1 MKSYQV
7 VDFGKPLELREYENP
22 KPQGKEILVKISA
35 CGVCHSDIHLS
46 DGYFDLGD
54 GKRITLA
61 DRGTKLPFTPGHE
74 ITGSVVDIGEEAED
88 VNIGDSGIVFPWIG
102 CGVCEACKK
111 ENETL
116 CEAPKYLGARL
127 NGGYSDH
134 IIVPDS
140 KYLVS
145 YGDMDPAV
153 AAPYACS
160 GLTAFSALKK
170 IPKTSVDDWIIIIGA
185 GGVGINGILLSPAV
199 HKAKILVI
207 DNDKEKREKA
217 IEAGADQAFSPT
229 DDDKIRKLIGIGAV
243 ATIDF
248 VGRPET
254 TDLGLSLVK
263 KGGMVIVVG
272 LYGGSLK
279 MSLPLV
285 PMRSITLRGSYVG
298 ELRELKELVD
308 IIKSGKIKLIP
319 VKKQDLET
327 ANQAMSDLRAG
338 KVNGRIVL
346 VPKLN

>member
-22 KPQGKEILVKISA
+22 KPQGREILVKISA
-35 CGVCHSDIHLS
+35 CGVCHSDLHLA

-74 ITGSVVDIGEEAED
+74 ITGSVVDVGEDAED
-88 VNIGDSGIVFPWIG
+88 VRVGDTGIVFPWIG
-102 CGVCEACKK
+102 CGKCEACKQ

-145 YGDMDPAV
+145 YGDMDPAT

-170 IPKTSVDDWIIIIGA
+170 IPDTIVDDWIIIIGA

-217 IEAGADQAFSPT
+217 IEAGADEAFSPN
-229 DDDKIRKLIGIGAV
+229 DEDNIKELIGIGAV
-243 ATIDF
+243 AAIDF

-298 ELRELKELVD
+298 ELRELKELVN
-308 IIKSGKIKLIP
+308 IIKSGKIKLIT

-327 ANQAMSDLRAG
+327 ANQAMSDLKAG

-346 VPKLN
+346 IPK

>member
-7 VDFGKPLELREYENP
+7 VDFGKPLELRKYENP
-22 KPQGKEILVKISA
+22 KPRGQEILVKISA
-35 CGVCHSDIHLS
+35 CGVCHSDLHLA

-74 ITGSVVDIGEEAED
+74 ITGTVVAIGEDAKNA
-88 VNIGDSGIVFPWIG
+88 NIGDSGIVFPWIG
-102 CGVCEACKK
+102 CGKCDACEE

-127 NGGYSDH
+127 DGGYSDH

-140 KYLVS
+140 RYLVS

-160 GLTAFSALKK
+160 GLTAYSALKK
-170 IPKTSVDDWIIIIGA
+170 IPTTSEDDWIIIIGA
-185 GGVGINGILLSPAV
+185 GGVGINGVLLSPSV
-199 HKAKILVI
+199 HKAKILVV
-207 DNDKEKREKA
+207 DNDPAKRQQA
-217 IEAGADQAFSPT
+217 IEAGADKVFSP
-229 DDDKIRKLIGIGAV
+229 DDQEEIRKIIGIGAK
-243 ATIDF
+243 AAIDF

-263 KGGMVIVVG
+263 KGGLIIVVG

-279 MSLPLV
+279 LSLPLI
-285 PMRSITLRGSYVG
+285 PMRSITLKGSYVG
-298 ELRELKELVD
+298 ELRELKELVE
-308 IIKSGKIKLIP
+308 IIKLGNTKLITI
-319 VKKQDLET
+319 KKQDLDT
-327 ANQAMSDLRAG
+327 ANEAMADLRAG

-346 VPKLN
+346 IPK

>member
-22 KPQGKEILVKISA
+22 KPQGREILVKISA
-35 CGVCHSDIHLS
+35 CGVCHSDIHLA
-46 DGYFDLGD
+46 DGYFDLGE

-74 ITGSVVDIGEEAED
+74 ITGSVVDIGEDAED
-88 VNIGDSGIVFPWIG
+88 VKIGDSGIVFPWIG
-102 CGVCEACKK
+102 CGKCEACKND
-111 ENETL
+111 NETL

-160 GLTAFSALKK
+160 GLTAYSALKK
-170 IPKTSVDDWIIIIGA
+170 IPNTGPEDWIIIIGA
-185 GGVGINGILLSPAV
+185 GGVGINGILLSSAV
-199 HKAKILVI
+199 QKAKILVI
-207 DNDKEKREKA
+207 DKDKEKREKA
-217 IEAGADQAFSPT
+217 VEAGAHEAFSPGEEE
-229 DDDKIRKLIGIGAV
+229 KIRNVIGIGAS
-243 ATIDF
+243 AAIDF
-248 VGRPET
+248 VGMPQT
-254 TDLGLSLVK
+254 TDFGLSLIK
-263 KGGMVIVVG
+263 KGGMVVVVG
-272 LYGGSLK
+272 LYGGALK
-279 MSLPLV
+279 LSLPLV
-285 PMRSITLRGSYVG
+285 PMRSITLKGSYVG
-298 ELRELKELVD
+298 ELRELKELVN

-327 ANQAMSDLRAG
+327 ANQAMLDLRSG

-346 VPKLN
+346 IPK

>member
-22 KPQGKEILVKISA
+22 KPQGREILVKISA
-35 CGVCHSDIHLS
+35 CGVCHSDIHLA
-46 DGYFDLGD
+46 DGYFDLGE

-74 ITGSVVDIGEEAED
+74 ITGSVVDIGEDAED
-88 VNIGDSGIVFPWIG
+88 VKIGDSGIVFPWIG
-102 CGVCEACKK
+102 CGKCEACKND
-111 ENETL
+111 NETL

-160 GLTAFSALKK
+160 GLTAYSALKK
-170 IPKTSVDDWIIIIGA
+170 IPNTGPEDWIIIIGA
-185 GGVGINGILLSPAV
+185 GGVGINGILLSSAV
-199 HKAKILVI
+199 QKAKILVI
-207 DNDKEKREKA
+207 DKDKEKREKA
-217 IEAGADQAFSPT
+217 VEAGAHEAFTP
-229 DDDKIRKLIGIGAV
+229 DDEEKIRKVIGIGAS
-243 ATIDF
+243 AAIDF
-248 VGRPET
+248 VGMPQT
-254 TDLGLSLVK
+254 TDFGLSLIK
-263 KGGMVIVVG
+263 KGGMVVVVG

-279 MSLPLV
+279 LSLPLV
-285 PMRSITLRGSYVG
+285 PMRSITLKGSYVG
-298 ELRELKELVD
+298 ELRELKELVN

-327 ANQAMSDLRAG
+327 ANQAMLDLRSG

-346 VPKLN
+346 IPK

>member
-22 KPQGKEILVKISA
+22 KPQGREILVKISA
-35 CGVCHSDIHLS
+35 CGVCHSDIHLA
-46 DGYFDLGD
+46 DGYFDLGE

-74 ITGSVVDIGEEAED
+74 ITGSVVDIGEDAED
-88 VNIGDSGIVFPWIG
+88 VKIGDSGIVFPWIG
-102 CGVCEACKK
+102 CGKCEACKND
-111 ENETL
+111 NETL

-160 GLTAFSALKK
+160 GLTAYSALKK
-170 IPKTSVDDWIIIIGA
+170 IPNTGPEDWIIIIGA
-185 GGVGINGILLSPAV
+185 GGVGINGILLSSAV
-199 HKAKILVI
+199 QKAKILVI
-207 DNDKEKREKA
+207 DKDKEKREKA
-217 IEAGADQAFSPT
+217 VEAGAHEAFTP
-229 DDDKIRKLIGIGAV
+229 DDEEKIRKVIGIGAS
-243 ATIDF
+243 AAIDF
-248 VGRPET
+248 VGMPQT
-254 TDLGLSLVK
+254 TDFGLSLIK
-263 KGGMVIVVG
+263 KGGMVVVVG
-272 LYGGSLK
+272 LYGGALK
-279 MSLPLV
+279 LSLPLV
-285 PMRSITLRGSYVG
+285 PMRSITLKGSYVG
-298 ELRELKELVD
+298 ELRELKELVN

-327 ANQAMSDLRAG
+327 ANQAMLDLRSG

-346 VPKLN
+346 IPK

>member
-22 KPQGKEILVKISA
+22 KPQGREILVKISA
-35 CGVCHSDIHLS
+35 CGVCHSDIHLA
-46 DGYFDLGD
+46 DGYFDLGE

-74 ITGSVVDIGEEAED
+74 ITGSVVDIGEDAED
-88 VNIGDSGIVFPWIG
+88 VKIGDSGIVFPWIG
-102 CGVCEACKK
+102 CGKCEACKND
-111 ENETL
+111 NETL

-160 GLTAFSALKK
+160 GLTAYSALKK
-170 IPKTSVDDWIIIIGA
+170 IPNTGPEDWIIIIGA
-185 GGVGINGILLSPAV
+185 GGVGINGILLSSAV
-199 HKAKILVI
+199 QKAKILVI
-207 DNDKEKREKA
+207 DKDKEKREKA
-217 IEAGADQAFSPT
+217 VEAGAHQAFAP
-229 DDDKIRKLIGIGAV
+229 DDEEKIRKLIGIGAS
-243 ATIDF
+243 AAIDF
-248 VGRPET
+248 VGMPQT
-254 TDLGLSLVK
+254 TDFGLSLIK
-263 KGGMVIVVG
+263 KGGMVVVVG

-279 MSLPLV
+279 LSLPLV
-285 PMRSITLRGSYVG
+285 PMRSITLKGSYVG
-298 ELRELKELVD
+298 ELRELKELVN

-327 ANQAMSDLRAG
+327 ANQAMLDLRSG

-346 VPKLN
+346 IPK

>member
-7 VDFGKPLELREYENP
+7 VDFGKPLELREYDNP

-35 CGVCHSDIHLS
+35 CGVCHSDLHLA

-74 ITGSVVDIGEEAED
+74 ITGSVVDIGEEAEG
-88 VNIGDSGIVFPWIG
+88 VQIGDTGIVFPWIG
-102 CGVCEACKK
+102 CGKCEQCQKD
-111 ENETL
+111 NETL

-145 YGDMDPAV
+145 YGNMDPAI

-170 IPKTSVDDWIIIIGA
+170 IPETSSDDWIIVIGA
-185 GGVGINGILLSPAV
+185 GGVGINGILLSSAV
-199 HKAKILVI
+199 HKAKVLVI
-207 DNDKEKREKA
+207 DKDKEKREKA
-217 IEAGADQAFSPT
+217 IEAGAAEAFSPE
-229 DDDKIRKLIGIGAV
+229 DSENIRNIIGIGA
-243 ATIDF
+243 AAAIDF
-248 VGRPET
+248 VGMPET

-263 KGGMVIVVG
+263 KGGMVVVVG

-279 MSLPLV
+279 MSLPLI
-285 PMRSITLRGSYVG
+285 PMRSTILRGSYVG

-308 IIKSGKIKLIP
+308 IIKSGKVELIP
-319 VKKQDLET
+319 VKKQDLKT

-346 VPKLN
+346 IPK

>member
-22 KPQGKEILVKISA
+22 KPKGKEILVKISA
-35 CGVCHSDIHLS
+35 CGVCHSDLHLT

-54 GKRITLA
+54 GNRITLA

-74 ITGSVVDIGEEAED
+74 ITGSVVAIGDDAED
-88 VNIGDSGIVFPWIG
+88 VKIGDTGIVFPWIG
-102 CGVCEACKK
+102 CGICEACV
-111 ENETL
+111 EGNETL

-145 YGDMDPAV
+145 YGDMDPAT

-170 IPKTSVDDWIIIIGA
+170 IPFASANDWIVIIGA
-185 GGVGINGILLSPAV
+185 GGVGINGILLSTAV

-207 DNDKEKREKA
+207 DNDPEKREKA
-217 IEAGADQAFSPT
+217 IEAGADQAFSP
-229 DDDKIRKLIGIGAV
+229 DDKEKIRKTLGIGAK
-243 ATIDF
+243 AAIDF

-254 TDLGLSLVK
+254 TDFGLSLVK

-279 MSLPLV
+279 LSLPLV
-285 PMRSITLRGSYVG
+285 PMRSVTLRGSYVG

-308 IIKSGKIKLIP
+308 IIKQGSTKLIP
-319 VKKQDLET
+319 VKKQGLET

-346 VPKLN
+346 IPN

>member
-22 KPQGKEILVKISA
+22 NPKGQEILVKISA
-35 CGVCHSDIHLS
+35 CGVCHSDLHLA

-74 ITGSVVDIGEEAED
+74 ITGTVVAIGEDAKN

-102 CGVCEACKK
+102 CGTCDACEEK
-111 ENETL
+111 NETL

-127 NGGYSDH
+127 DGGYSDH
-134 IIVPDS
+134 IIVPHS
-140 KYLVS
+140 RYLVS

-160 GLTAFSALKK
+160 GLTAYSALKK
-170 IPKTSVDDWIIIIGA
+170 IPSASEDDWIIIIGA
-185 GGVGINGILLSPAV
+185 GGVGINGVLLSPSL
-199 HKAKILVI
+199 HKAKIIVV
-207 DNDKEKREKA
+207 DNDAAKRQQA
-217 IEAGADQAFSPT
+217 IEAGADKVFSP
-229 DDDKIRKLIGIGAV
+229 DDQEEIRKIIGIGAK
-243 ATIDF
+243 AAIDF

-263 KGGMVIVVG
+263 KGGLVIVVG

-279 MSLPLV
+279 LSLPLI
-285 PMRSITLRGSYVG
+285 PMRSITLKGSYVG
-298 ELRELKELVD
+298 ELRELKELVE
-308 IIKSGKIKLIP
+308 IIKLGNTKLITI
-319 VKKQDLET
+319 KKQDLDT

-346 VPKLN
+346 IPK

>member
-7 VDFGKPLELREYENP
+7 VEFGEPLELREYENP
-22 KPQGKEILVKISA
+22 QPKGDEVLVKITA
-35 CGVCHSDIHLS
+35 CGVCHSDLHLA

-54 GKRITLA
+54 GKKITLA

-74 ITGSVVDIGEEAED
+74 ITGTVVALGENVKDIK
-88 VNIGDSGIVFPWIG
+88 IGDAGIVFPWIG
-102 CGVCEACKK
+102 CGKCAACL
-111 ENETL
+111 ENNETL

-127 NGGYSDH
+127 DGGYSDH
-134 IIVPDS
+134 IIVPHS
-140 KYLVS
+140 KYIVS
-145 YGDMDPAV
+145 YGDMDPAQ

-170 IPKTSVDDWIIIIGA
+170 IPTISKDDWIIIIGA

-207 DNDKEKREKA
+207 DNDPEKRKKA
-217 IEAGADQAFSPT
+217 IEAGANEAFSPDEET
-229 DDDKIRKLIGIGAV
+229 EIRNKIGIGA
-243 ATIDF
+243 AAAIDF

-254 TDLGLSLVK
+254 TDFGLSLVK

-279 MSLPLV
+279 LSLPLV
-285 PMRSITLRGSYVG
+285 PMRSMTLRGSYVG
-298 ELRELKELVD
+298 ELRELKELVN

-319 VKKQDLET
+319 VKKQGLET
-327 ANQAMSDLRAG
+327 ANQAMSDLRSG

-346 VPKLN
+346 VPD

>member
-7 VDFGKPLELREYENP
+7 VDFGKQLELREYDNP
-22 KPQGKEILVKISA
+22 KPVGKEILVKISA
-35 CGVCHSDIHLS
+35 CGVCHSDLHLA
-46 DGYFDLGD
+46 DGYFDLGE
-54 GKRITLA
+54 GNRITLA

-74 ITGSVVDIGEEAED
+74 ITGTVVAIGSDAGNI
-88 VNIGDSGIVFPWIG
+88 NIGDSGIVFPWIG
-102 CGVCEACKK
+102 CGNCGACIE

-127 NGGYSDH
+127 DGGYSDY

-140 KYLVS
+140 RYLVS

-160 GLTAFSALKK
+160 GLTAYSALKK
-170 IPKTSVDDWIIIIGA
+170 IPKTSQNDWVIIIGA
-185 GGVGINGILLSPAV
+185 GGVGINGILLSSSV
-199 HKAKILVI
+199 HNAKVLVI
-207 DNDKEKREKA
+207 DNDSSKREQA
-217 IEAGADQAFSPT
+217 IEAGADKAFSP
-229 DDDKIRKLIGIGAV
+229 DDIEEIRNVIGIGAK
-243 ATIDF
+243 AAIDF

-263 KGGMVIVVG
+263 KGGIVIVVG

-279 MSLPLV
+279 LSLPLV
-285 PMRSITLRGSYVG
+285 PMRSVTLRGSYVG

-308 IIKSGKIKLIP
+308 IIKTGKTKLIP
-319 VKKQDLET
+319 IKKQDMAT
-327 ANQAMSDLRAG
+327 ANQAMFDLREG

-346 VPKLN
+346 IPN

>member
-7 VDFGKPLELREYENP
+7 IDFGKPLELREYENP

-74 ITGSVVDIGEEAED
+74 ITGSVVDMGEEAED

-160 GLTAFSALKK
+160 GLTAYSALKK
-170 IPKTSVDDWIIIIGA
+170 IPKTSLDDWIIIIGA
-185 GGVGINGILLSPAV
+185 GGVGINGILLSSAV
-199 HKAKILVI
+199 H
-207 DNDKEKREKA
+207 
-217 IEAGADQAFSPT
+217 
-229 DDDKIRKLIGIGAV
+229 
-243 ATIDF
+243 
-248 VGRPET
+248 
-254 TDLGLSLVK
+254 LSL
-263 KGGMVIVVG
+263 IH
-272 LYGGSLK
+272 
-279 MSLPLV
+279 
-285 PMRSITLRGSYVG
+285 I
-298 ELRELKELVD
+298 
-308 IIKSGKIKLIP
+308 
-319 VKKQDLET
+319 
-327 ANQAMSDLRAG
+327 
-338 KVNGRIVL
+338 
-346 VPKLN
+346 

>member
-1 MKSYQV
+1 M
-7 VDFGKPLELREYENP
+7 
-22 KPQGKEILVKISA
+22 
-35 CGVCHSDIHLS
+35 
-46 DGYFDLGD
+46 
-54 GKRITLA
+54 A

-160 GLTAFSALKK
+160 GLTAYSALKK

-185 GGVGINGILLSPAV
+185 GGVGINGILLSSAV
-199 HKAKILVI
+199 HNAKILVI

-217 IEAGADQAFSPT
+217 IEAGADQAF
-229 DDDKIRKLIGIGAV
+229 R
-243 ATIDF
+243 
-248 VGRPET
+248 
-254 TDLGLSLVK
+254 
-263 KGGMVIVVG
+263 
-272 LYGGSLK
+272 LK
-279 MSLPLV
+279 M
-285 PMRSITLRGSYVG
+285 
-298 ELRELKELVD
+298 K
-308 IIKSGKIKLIP
+308 KKL
-319 VKKQDLET
+319 E
-327 ANQAMSDLRAG
+327 
-338 KVNGRIVL
+338 
-346 VPKLN
+346 KL

>member
-22 KPQGKEILVKISA
+22 KPQGREILVKISA
-35 CGVCHSDIHLS
+35 CGVCHSDIHLT

-74 ITGSVVDIGEEAED
+74 ITGSVVDIGEDAED
-88 VNIGDSGIVFPWIG
+88 VKIGDSGIVFPWIG
-102 CGVCEACKK
+102 CGKCEACKK
-111 ENETL
+111 DNETL

-160 GLTAFSALKK
+160 GLTAYSALKK
-170 IPKTSVDDWIIIIGA
+170 IPITDPEDWIIIIGA
-185 GGVGINGILLSPAV
+185 GGVGINGILLSSAV
-199 HKAKILVI
+199 QKAKILVI
-207 DNDKEKREKA
+207 DKDKEKREKA
-217 IEAGADQAFSPT
+217 VEAGAHEAFSP
-229 DDDKIRKLIGIGAV
+229 DDEEKIRKVIGIGAS
-243 ATIDF
+243 AAIDF
-248 VGRPET
+248 VGMPQT
-254 TDLGLSLVK
+254 TDFGLSLIK
-263 KGGMVIVVG
+263 KGGMVVVVG

-279 MSLPLV
+279 LSLPLV
-285 PMRSITLRGSYVG
+285 PMRSITLKGSYVG
-298 ELRELKELVD
+298 ELRELKELVN

-319 VKKQDLET
+319 VKKQDLAT
-327 ANQAMSDLRAG
+327 ANQAMLDLRSG

-346 VPKLN
+346 IPK

>member
-7 VDFGKPLELREYENP
+7 VDFGKPLELRKYENP
-22 KPQGKEILVKISA
+22 KPRGQEILVKISA
-35 CGVCHSDIHLS
+35 CGVCHSDLHLA

-74 ITGSVVDIGEEAED
+74 ITGTVVAIGSDAGN
-88 VNIGDSGIVFPWIG
+88 VNIGDSGIIFPWIG
-102 CGVCEACKK
+102 CGNCEACIE

-127 NGGYSDH
+127 DGGYSDY

-140 KYLVS
+140 RYLVS

-160 GLTAFSALKK
+160 GLTAYSALKK
-170 IPKTSVDDWIIIIGA
+170 IPKTSQNDWVIIIGA
-185 GGVGINGILLSPAV
+185 GGVGINGILLSSSV
-199 HKAKILVI
+199 HNAKVLVI
-207 DNDKEKREKA
+207 DNDSSKREQA
-217 IEAGADQAFSPT
+217 IEAGADKAFSP
-229 DDDKIRKLIGIGAV
+229 DDIEEIRNVIGIGAK
-243 ATIDF
+243 AAIDF

-263 KGGMVIVVG
+263 KGGMTVVG

-279 MSLPLV
+279 LSLPLV
-285 PMRSITLRGSYVG
+285 PMRSVTLRGSYVG

-308 IIKSGKIKLIP
+308 IIKIGKLKLIP
-319 VKKQDLET
+319 IKKQDMAT
-327 ANQAMSDLRAG
+327 ANQAMSDLREG

-346 VPKLN
+346 IPN

>member
-22 KPQGKEILVKISA
+22 KPQGREILVKISA
-35 CGVCHSDIHLS
+35 CGVCHSDIHLA
-46 DGYFDLGD
+46 DGYFDLGE

-74 ITGSVVDIGEEAED
+74 ITGSVVDIGEDAED
-88 VNIGDSGIVFPWIG
+88 VKIGDSGIVFPWIG
-102 CGVCEACKK
+102 CGKCEACKND
-111 ENETL
+111 NETL
-116 CEAPKYLGARL
+116 CESPKYLGARL

-160 GLTAFSALKK
+160 GLTAYSALKK
-170 IPKTSVDDWIIIIGA
+170 IPNTGPEDWIIIIGA
-185 GGVGINGILLSPAV
+185 GGVGINGILLSSAV
-199 HKAKILVI
+199 QKAKILVI
-207 DNDKEKREKA
+207 DKDKEKREKA
-217 IEAGADQAFSPT
+217 VEAGAHEAFSP
-229 DDDKIRKLIGIGAV
+229 DDEEKIRKVIGIGAS
-243 ATIDF
+243 AAIDF
-248 VGRPET
+248 VGMPQT
-254 TDLGLSLVK
+254 TDFGLSLIK
-263 KGGMVIVVG
+263 KGGMVVVVG

-279 MSLPLV
+279 LSLPLV
-285 PMRSITLRGSYVG
+285 PMRSITLKGSYVG
-298 ELRELKELVD
+298 ELRELKELVN

-327 ANQAMSDLRAG
+327 ANQAMLDLRSG

-346 VPKLN
+346 IPK

>member
-22 KPQGKEILVKISA
+22 KPQGREILVKISA
-35 CGVCHSDIHLS
+35 CGVCHSDIHLA
-46 DGYFDLGD
+46 DGYFDLGE

-74 ITGSVVDIGEEAED
+74 ITGSVVDIGEDAED
-88 VNIGDSGIVFPWIG
+88 VKIGDSGIVFPWIG
-102 CGVCEACKK
+102 CGKCEACKND
-111 ENETL
+111 NETL

-160 GLTAFSALKK
+160 GLTAYSALKK
-170 IPKTSVDDWIIIIGA
+170 IPNTGPEDWIIIIGA
-185 GGVGINGILLSPAV
+185 GGVGINGILLSSAV
-199 HKAKILVI
+199 QKAKILVI
-207 DNDKEKREKA
+207 DKDKEKREKA
-217 IEAGADQAFSPT
+217 VEAGAHEAFSP
-229 DDDKIRKLIGIGAV
+229 DDEEKIRKVIGIGAS
-243 ATIDF
+243 AAIDF
-248 VGRPET
+248 VGMPQT
-254 TDLGLSLVK
+254 TDFGLSLIK
-263 KGGMVIVVG
+263 KGGMVVVVG

-279 MSLPLV
+279 LSLPLV
-285 PMRSITLRGSYVG
+285 PMRSITLKGSYVG
-298 ELRELKELVD
+298 ELRELKELVN

-327 ANQAMSDLRAG
+327 ANQAMLDLRSG

-346 VPKLN
+346 IPK

>member
-22 KPQGKEILVKISA
+22 KPQGREILVKISA
-35 CGVCHSDIHLS
+35 CGVCHSDIHLA
-46 DGYFDLGD
+46 DGYFDLGE

-74 ITGSVVDIGEEAED
+74 ITGSVVDIGEDAED
-88 VNIGDSGIVFPWIG
+88 VKIGDSGIVFPWIG
-102 CGVCEACKK
+102 CGKCEACKND
-111 ENETL
+111 NETL

-160 GLTAFSALKK
+160 GLTAYSALKK
-170 IPKTSVDDWIIIIGA
+170 IPNTGPEDWIIIIGA
-185 GGVGINGILLSPAV
+185 GGVGINGILLSSAV
-199 HKAKILVI
+199 QKAKILVI
-207 DNDKEKREKA
+207 DKDKEKREKA
-217 IEAGADQAFSPT
+217 VEAGAHEAFAP
-229 DDDKIRKLIGIGAV
+229 DDEEKIRKVIGIGAS
-243 ATIDF
+243 AAIDF
-248 VGRPET
+248 VGMPQT
-254 TDLGLSLVK
+254 TDFGLSLIK
-263 KGGMVIVVG
+263 KGGMVVVVG

-279 MSLPLV
+279 LSLPLV
-285 PMRSITLRGSYVG
+285 PMRSITLKGSYVG
-298 ELRELKELVD
+298 ELRELKELVN
-308 IIKSGKIKLIP
+308 IIKSGKIKLIS

-327 ANQAMSDLRAG
+327 ANQAMLDLRSG

-346 VPKLN
+346 IPK

>member
-7 VDFGKPLELREYENP
+7 VDFGKPLELRKYENP
-22 KPQGKEILVKISA
+22 KPRGQEILVKISA
-35 CGVCHSDIHLS
+35 CGVCHSDLHLA

-74 ITGSVVDIGEEAED
+74 ITGTVVAIGSDAGNI
-88 VNIGDSGIVFPWIG
+88 NIGDSGIIFPWIG
-102 CGVCEACKK
+102 CGNCGACIE

-127 NGGYSDH
+127 DGGYSDY

-140 KYLVS
+140 RYLVS

-160 GLTAFSALKK
+160 GLTAYSALKK
-170 IPKTSVDDWIIIIGA
+170 IPKTSQNDWVIIIGA
-185 GGVGINGILLSPAV
+185 GGVGINGILLSSSV
-199 HKAKILVI
+199 HNAKVLVI
-207 DNDKEKREKA
+207 DNDSSKREQA
-217 IEAGADQAFSPT
+217 IEAGADKAFSP
-229 DDDKIRKLIGIGAV
+229 DDIEEIRNVIGIGAK
-243 ATIDF
+243 AAIDF

-263 KGGMVIVVG
+263 KGGIVIVVG

-279 MSLPLV
+279 LSLPLV
-285 PMRSITLRGSYVG
+285 PMRSVTLRGSYVG

-308 IIKSGKIKLIP
+308 IIKIGKTKLIP
-319 VKKQDLET
+319 IKKQDMAT
-327 ANQAMSDLRAG
+327 ANQAMSDLREG

-346 VPKLN
+346 IPN

>member
-7 VDFGKPLELREYENP
+7 VDFGKPLVLREYENP

-35 CGVCHSDIHLS
+35 CGVCHSDLHLA

-74 ITGSVVDIGEEAED
+74 ITGSVVDVGVDAKDIK
-88 VNIGDSGIVFPWIG
+88 VGDSGIVFPWIG
-102 CGVCEACKK
+102 CGKCEECIK

-134 IIVPDS
+134 IIVPNS
-140 KYLVS
+140 RYLVS

-160 GLTAFSALKK
+160 GLTAYSALKK
-170 IPKTSVDDWIIIIGA
+170 IPNTSVVDWIIIIGA
-185 GGVGINGILLSPAV
+185 GGVGINGILLSSAV
-199 HKAKILVI
+199 QKAKILVI

-217 IEAGADQAFSPT
+217 IEAGADEVFSA
-229 DDDKIRKLIGIGAV
+229 DDEEKIRNIIGIGAV
-243 ATIDF
+243 AAIDF

-254 TDLGLSLVK
+254 TDFGLSLVK
-263 KGGMVIVVG
+263 KGGMVVVVG

-279 MSLPLV
+279 ISLPLV

-298 ELRELKELVD
+298 ELRELKELVN

-319 VKKQDLET
+319 VKKQGLET

-346 VPKLN
+346 IPK